1 LLEDGRR
8 ELAQIISAFP
18 CLYADSEYNAQEMR
32 DAGAQ
37 NSQVLPI
44 AVDPALWEQA
54 PCEQVLAHI
63 GDGRRNILFVGRI
76 SPNKN
81 QRELV
86 LAFQQFRVLDPESRL
101 ILVGGYD
108 PNDEYFR
115 QLRQS
120 VDMLGLADNALVQ
133 QTSGGSG

>member
-1 LLEDGRR
+1 
-8 ELAQIISAFP
+8 
-18 CLYADSEYNAQEMR
+18 
-32 DAGAQ
+32 
-37 NSQVLPI
+37 
-44 AVDPALWEQA
+44 
-54 PCEQVLAHI
+54 
-63 GDGRRNILFVGRI
+63 
-76 SPNKN
+76 
-81 QRELV
+81 
-86 LAFQQFRVLDPESRL
+86 LAFQQFRVLNPESRL